1 MRRAGPDVPC
11 SAHAPQPEARHVELH
26 TRTLAPG
33 HSGARSDRPGKWIRL
48 GRSDRGAVTLQPI
61 VSTSSA
67 ISGSYRLRVT
77 KRGRGGSSHI
87 DQSGDFSA
95 SPRESKVL
103 GLVTLAG
110 GGAYDARLTVHAGW
124 RTVECSERVGGWL

>member
-1 MRRAGPDVPC
+1 M
-11 SAHAPQPEARHVELH
+11 SNYTHARWL
-26 TRTLAPG
+26 LAIPALAAIG
-33 HSGARSDRPGKWIRL
+33 LASGFASDGAKAYSDGLTCEIRVTH
-48 GRSDRGAVTLQPI
+48 DRGAVTLQPI